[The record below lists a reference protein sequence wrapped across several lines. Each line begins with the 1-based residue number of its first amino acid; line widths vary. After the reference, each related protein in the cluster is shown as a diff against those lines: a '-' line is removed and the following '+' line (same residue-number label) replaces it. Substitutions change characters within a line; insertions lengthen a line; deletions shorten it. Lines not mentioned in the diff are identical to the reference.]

1 MVENRRR
8 TIDAPKMGIMNP
20 VQTTYD
26 YLKGRECI
34 PEDFEEAVADW
45 KTLVSDDDADY
56 YKIIQMDASD
66 LTPMVTRG
74 INPAIGVDF
83 DSSILQMKDMKDERA
98 YDYKDLE

>member
-26 YLKGRECI
+26 YLKGREYV
-34 PEDFEEAVADW
+34 PQDFEEAVYAW

-56 YKIIQMDASD
+56 DKIIQMDASD
-66 LTPMVTRG
+66 LTPMVT
-74 INPAIGVDF
+74 
-83 DSSILQMKDMKDERA
+83 
-98 YDYKDLE
+98 